1 MSAQQLV
8 RLKMKILLTAI
19 SLLLISTIA
28 TAVCLKGHPSIAE
41 EYADS
46 RNVFIGK
53 VAAIKAVPE
62 SGNYYD
68 GHNYT
73 VQVQEV
79 FKGNP
84 AKPIVIFSE
93 NSSGR
98 YPMVVGST
106 YLIFVYYELDHYQ
119 INSCGNTGVL
129 PDKED
134 AVLAVRRLGK
144 AQRNPI

>member
-1 MSAQQLV
+1 
-8 RLKMKILLTAI
+8 MKILLTAI
-19 SLLLISTIA
+19 SFLLMSTIA

-46 RNVFIGK
+46 QSVFIGK
-53 VAAIKAVPE
+53 VTSIQDVPE
-62 SGNYYD
+62 SGDYYD

-84 AKPIVIFSE
+84 TNTVVIFSE

-98 YPMVVGST
+98 FPMSVGST
-106 YLIFVYYELDHYQ
+106 YILFVYYELGRNQ
-119 INSCGNTGVL
+119 VSNCGNSGLLSEKQDVIQ
-129 PDKED
+129 
-134 AVLAVRRLGK
+134 AVRPLKQNKDGT
-144 AQRNPI
+144 N

>member
-1 MSAQQLV
+1 
-8 RLKMKILLTAI
+8 MKILLTAI
-19 SLLLISTIA
+19 SFLLISTIA

-46 RNVFIGK
+46 QSVFIGK
-53 VAAIKAVPE
+53 VTSIQDVPE
-62 SGNYYD
+62 SGAYYD

-84 AKPIVIFSE
+84 TNTVVIFSE

-98 YPMVVGST
+98 FPMSVGST
-106 YLIFVYYELDHYQ
+106 YILFVYYELGRNQ
-119 INSCGNTGVL
+119 VSNCGNSGLLSEKQDVIQ
-129 PDKED
+129 
-134 AVLAVRRLGK
+134 AVRQLKQNKDGT
-144 AQRNPI
+144 N